1 MTSTSQNDQIKLQE
15 FKMELSLLHKR
26 TLRSDENID
35 AKYTVIKE
43 CITSFFKSQFESSV
57 SKSQLHELLNR
68 LCYKEMIIPAD
79 LYSWSFAMLEEITRT
94 SDTSVAI
101 NEAVMP
107 PQADKKLFSE
117 AIVHNC
123 LILCCLVAHKDSK
136 KYLDSV
142 VHDFDELS
150 VSKPQDP
157 KLERYVIA
165 KREKDKELYIGFLGE
180 PDLEIWQESGIISEG
195 MLHMGIKLNL
205 CYMPVSIGISKQTD
219 RLPVRFFVEQIQD
232 GYSIIFTGNFMCTYY
247 NYF

>member
-1 MTSTSQNDQIKLQE
+1 MKSTNQSDQIKLQE

-35 AKYTVIKE
+35 AKYTVIRE

-57 SKSQLHELLNR
+57 PKPQLQELLNR

-79 LYSWSFAMLEEITRT
+79 LYTWSFAMLEEITHNP
-94 SDTSVAI
+94 DTSVPV
-101 NEAVMP
+101 NEAVIP

-117 AIVHNC
+117 AIVLNC
-123 LILCCLVAHKDSK
+123 LILCCLVVHKDSK
-136 KYLDSV
+136 KYLDSI

-165 KREKDKELYIGFLGE
+165 KRERDKELYIGFLGE
-180 PDLEIWQESGIISEG
+180 PDLKIWQESGIISEG
-195 MLHMGIKLNL
+195 MQGIK
-205 CYMPVSIGISKQTD
+205 V
-219 RLPVRFFVEQIQD
+219 
-232 GYSIIFTGNFMCTYY
+232 NFMYY
-247 NYF
+247 MHVCFRYFKAN